1 MRTGTLTGTLTR
13 TGTGTLTKTMNY
25 TKFVSLSTHQFVNKK
40 LSNGIFTISAS

>member
-1 MRTGTLTGTLTR
+1 MGTGTLTG

-40 LSNGIFTISAS
+40 LNNGIFTISAL